1 MRAPAE
7 FVVLRHLLGHPE
19 DSPAEIAR
27 HCKLHDTSARVA
39 VRRIRERDTVS
50 QSWLLV
56 QLKSIRE
63 KPRHQQ
69 FAFKVPNPDQF
80 LEAMNVPRW
89 FSGEYAAAMEGYD
102 LVPEQAMIYIRAEDA
117 KSISTAA
124 KESFAKVAPASKAN
138 VLVRIA
144 DPWMNLRPDEQMVE
158 RGQRL
163 LDYEESRHIQILK
176 DLHA

>member
-39 VRRIRERDTVS
+39 VRRIRERDSVS
-50 QSWLLV
+50 PSWLLA
-56 QLKSIRE
+56 QLKSVRE
-63 KPRHQQ
+63 RPRHQQ
-69 FAFKVPNPDQF
+69 FAFQVPNPDQF
-80 LEAMNVPRW
+80 LKAMKAPHW
-89 FSGEYAAAMEGYD
+89 LSGEYAAALDGFD
-102 LVPEQAMIYIRAEDA
+102 LVPEQAMIYIRPEDV
-117 KSISTAA
+117 KSISAAA

-144 DPWMNLRPDEQMVE
+144 DPWMNLRSDEALVE

-163 LDYEESRHIQILK
+163 LDYEESRHVQILK